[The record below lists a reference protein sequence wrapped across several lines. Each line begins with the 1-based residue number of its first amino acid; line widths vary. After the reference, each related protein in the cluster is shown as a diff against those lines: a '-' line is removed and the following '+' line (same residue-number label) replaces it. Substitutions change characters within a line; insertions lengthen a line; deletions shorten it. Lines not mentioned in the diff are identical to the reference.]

1 MGAELKEPSLLL
13 CTPNEIEMMMKGL
26 IPSSVSVESILRGQN
41 RFLTTVSQVLSNFMA
56 EHFTISESA

>member
-1 MGAELKEPSLLL
+1 MGAELSEPSLLL
-13 CTPNEIEMMMKGL
+13 CTTNEIEIMLIGL
-26 IPSSVSVESILRGQN
+26 RPSSVSVESILRGQI